1 MLVATIYGV
10 TMLTYFYHCK
20 FDNNN
25 NNNNNNK
32 KKKKKKKN
40 NNNNNNNNTF
50 RDFRVF
56 DFGYRTKSKTQ
67 KLWKF
72 SIFLLKTYLDL

>member
-1 MLVATIYGV
+1 MLVATIYDV
-10 TMLTYFYHCK
+10 TMLTHFYRFK
-20 FDNNN
+20 FDNNNN

-32 KKKKKKKN
+32 KKKN
-40 NNNNNNNNTF
+40 SNNNTF

-67 KLWKF
+67 KLEIFCF
-72 SIFLLKTYLDL
+72 SSKNIS

>member
-1 MLVATIYGV
+1 MLVATIYDV
-10 TMLTYFYHCK
+10 TMLTHFYRFK

-25 NNNNNNK
+25 NNN
-32 KKKKKKKN
+32 KKKN
-40 NNNNNNNNTF
+40 SNNNTF

-67 KLWKF
+67 KLEIFYF
-72 SIFLLKTYLDL
+72 SSKNIS